1 MSDIDKNHLTDE
13 EYEVT
18 QNCGTEAPFSGK
30 YLNEKSD
37 GTYHCKVCDSGL
49 FNSNTKYDSG
59 TGWPSFFDEIPDSI
73 LTKEDKSHGMIRTEI
88 LCKKC
93 GSHLGHLFDDG
104 PQPTGY
110 RYCVN
115 SLSLNFHNG

>member
-37 GTYHCKVCDSGL
+37 GTYHCKVCDSEL
-49 FNSNTKYDSG
+49 FYSITKYDSG

-115 SLSLNFHNG
+115 SLSLNFHNE

>member
-37 GTYHCKVCDSGL
+37 GTYHCKVCDSRL

-73 LTKEDKSHGMIRTEI
+73 LTKEDNSHGMIRTEI

-115 SLSLNFHNG
+115 SLSLNFHNE

>member
-115 SLSLNFHNG
+115 SLSLNFHNE

>member
-73 LTKEDKSHGMIRTEI
+73 YTKEDNSHGMIRTEI

-93 GSHLGHLFDDG
+93 GSHLGHLFEDG

>member
-37 GTYHCKVCDSGL
+37 GTYHCKVCDTGL

-115 SLSLNFHNG
+115 SLSLNFHNE

>member
-49 FNSNTKYDSG
+49 FYSITKYDSG

-115 SLSLNFHNG
+115 SLSLNFHNE